1 MNTTASIVVQHL
13 LFLFLLVV
21 APIWDYVD
29 TRRLKQH
36 PDSARKIRYYRTLC
50 VWLWTATVVACLA
63 VGFRPL
69 FTINSAPDEASWLFD
84 HSWVRWLVEAVISI
98 FTALTLLPVCTV
110 IWKKVKKIPRKWSS
124 ADALKSLSFSL
135 PATWAERRWYGF
147 VAITA
152 GICEELLFRGFLLH
166 YLHTFPFTFS
176 LTVAMLLA
184 AVIFGLQH
192 LYQGLSGATSTVVMA
207 LLVSLLFLLAG
218 NLLLPMLLHAAID
231 LRMLL
236 VLRPPDAASPA
247 AA

>member
-13 LFLFLLVV
+13 LFLFLAVV

-36 PDSARKIRYYRTLC
+36 PDSTRKIRYYRTLC
-50 VWLWTATVVACLA
+50 IWLWAATIVACLA

-69 FTINSAPDEASWLFD
+69 FTINPAADEASWLFE
-84 HSWVRWLVEAVISI
+84 HTWVRWLVEAVIAI
-98 FTALTLLPVCTV
+98 FAGLTLLPVCIV
-110 IWKKVKKIPRKWSS
+110 IWKQIKKVPRKWAS
-124 ADALKSLSFSL
+124 ADALKSLSFFL
-135 PATWAERRWYGF
+135 PATWAERRWYAL

-166 YLHTFPFTFS
+166 YLHTFPFTLS
-176 LTVAMLLA
+176 LTMAMLLA
-184 AVIFGLQH
+184 AFIFGLQH
-192 LYQGLSGATSTVVMA
+192 LYQGLAGAASTVVMA
-207 LLVSLLFLLAG
+207 LLVTLLFLLTG

-236 VLRPPDAASPA
+236 ILRPPETENLAVM
-247 AA
+247 